1 MEEVVGILWPPEPA
15 PVATELELSAAIAE
29 AVDPALLDLA
39 FKLLI

>member
-15 PVATELELSAAIAE
+15 PVAAELEPGAAIAE

-39 FKLLI
+39 FKLPI